1 MIKELLKSGKT
12 EEEAIKAALDEL
24 GLERDD
30 VSVEIIDRAKSG
42 FLGIGAV
49 KAKVKVSY
57 EIPDEPKPAKV
68 KPVATEKPVKAE
80 KPAKDERPA
89 QSSKNTKPSAKKEPK
104 KEAFVRQAA
113 PAERFRG
120 LLWEAL
126 SDAGVKHLMQYSILR
141 IMPAAKGTTSVLTLM
156 LMRKDIAVRERN
168 LSSSLP
174 KKWQRRPLNI
184 SGAWH
189 WNR

>member
-104 KEAFVRQAA
+104 KEAFVRQNA
-113 PAERFRG
+113 PAEEKSEFAEIRHFLTG
-120 LLWEAL
+120 LLKNMDVEANIDIRGI
-126 SDAGVKHLMQYSILR
+126 SRQAC
-141 IMPAAKGTTSVLTLM
+141 
-156 LMRKDIAVRERN
+156 RKNGRE
-168 LSSSLP
+168 
-174 KKWQRRPLNI
+174 
-184 SGAWH
+184 GH
-189 WNR
+189 

>member
-57 EIPDEPKPAKV
+57 EIPDEPNPQRM
-68 KPVATEKPVKAE
+68 
-80 KPAKDERPA
+80 KDRHRARKTLSLP
-89 QSSKNTKPSAKKEPK
+89 PK
-104 KEAFVRQAA
+104 KNPRKRHSLDRTLQQKKKANSPKSE
-113 PAERFRG
+113 
-120 LLWEAL
+120 
-126 SDAGVKHLMQYSILR
+126 
-141 IMPAAKGTTSVLTLM
+141 TSSP
-156 LMRKDIAVRERN
+156 DY
-168 LSSSLP
+168 
-174 KKWQRRPLNI
+174 
-184 SGAWH
+184 
-189 WNR
+189 